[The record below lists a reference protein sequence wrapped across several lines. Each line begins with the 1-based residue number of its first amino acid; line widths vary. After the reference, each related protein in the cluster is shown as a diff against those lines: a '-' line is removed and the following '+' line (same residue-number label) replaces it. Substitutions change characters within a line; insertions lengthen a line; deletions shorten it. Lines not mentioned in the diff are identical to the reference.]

1 VFVRSFVR
9 SLRTVVS
16 SVGETWRSEFFNQYF
31 FQAAAKRG
39 FQLVFSKT
47 ASRIRN
53 YEKTVFFALHL
64 SFG

>member
-1 VFVRSFVR
+1 VFVRLFVRSFVR

-39 FQLVFSKT
+39 FQLVKIIGKSAFLGHKT
-47 ASRIRN
+47 SILI
-53 YEKTVFFALHL
+53 K
-64 SFG
+64 